1 LTALLFA
8 GGERAKLGIVRKC
21 ELYFHGGHMAEKN
34 DDLVGVLNVVGEVER
49 ENECE
54 KGLKDVFG
62 LDKNKCDFPLD

>member
-1 LTALLFA
+1 
-8 GGERAKLGIVRKC
+8 
-21 ELYFHGGHMAEKN
+21 MAEKN